1 MSLSNLMGLLQ
12 QYANP
17 SAVGNSPN
25 ASQDFAQVA
34 QTASPSH
41 VAGGLAEAFRSN
53 QTPPFAQMLT
63 TLFSNSNGQQRA
75 GILNHLLSSTG
86 AAGNPGM
93 LGGLAGLLGGGSQV
107 TPEQAQQVPPEAVH
121 NLAQQAEQKDP
132 SIIDKASS
140 FYAQHPTL
148 VQGLG
153 AASLAM
159 IMSHMS
165 RNT

>member
-1 MSLSNLMGLLQ
+1 
-12 QYANP
+12 
-17 SAVGNSPN
+17 
-25 ASQDFAQVA
+25 
-34 QTASPSH
+34 
-41 VAGGLAEAFRSN
+41 
-53 QTPPFAQMLT
+53 
-63 TLFSNSNGQQRA
+63 
-75 GILNHLLSSTG
+75 
-86 AAGNPGM
+86 M

-121 NLAQQAEQKDP
+121 NLAQQAERNDP

-153 AASLAM
+153 ASALAM

-165 RNT
+165 RNV